1 MRTSRS
7 AACSLAITLVRLA
20 AICAAPERV
29 SLQALDA
36 QETQEAVVSFDK
48 KFIVITPVLNVANLD
63 RIRQSL
69 DFNLVHRWIIIF
81 DPKTK
86 DKLQEGDR
94 YFVDS
99 DPAISQ
105 YLCPNVTQC
114 ATHSCYEQG
123 NVNRN
128 YGLERLAELE
138 ADSDARTQY
147 VYFVDGDNM
156 VHPALWKE
164 PEVVSPAAGVLTWNL
179 VRPPY
184 RYPGVSPPTHGM
196 VIMDGASCEQGHI
209 DTAMFMVRR
218 DLLGDRRWWV
228 EAEANGVGADGALI
242 QSLCMQHR
250 SERKHLAKVLATHNA
265 LSWTVQT
272 YMQLVHSANSSDAR
286 VLQEADA
293 ETVSQVLHP
302 VVDERRLR

>member
-1 MRTSRS
+1 MRRGGGHF
-7 AACSLAITLVRLA
+7 SLAIALVWVA
-20 AICAAPERV
+20 AVRALPEHV
-29 SLQALDA
+29 SLQALDT
-36 QETQEAVVSFDK
+36 QETQEADVIFDK
-48 KFIVITPVLNVANLD
+48 KFIVITPVLNVTNLD

-86 DKLQEGDR
+86 DELKENNR

-99 DPAISQ
+99 EPAISQ
-105 YLCPNVTQC
+105 YLCPNVAPCSTR
-114 ATHSCYEQG
+114 SCYEQG

-128 YGLERLAELE
+128 YGLDRLAELE

-147 VYFVDGDNM
+147 VYFLDGDNL

-164 PEVVSPAAGVLTWNL
+164 PEVLTPAAGVLTWNL

-184 RYPGVSPPTHGM
+184 LYPGVTPPTHGM
-196 VIMDGASCEQGHI
+196 VIMDGASCQQGHI

-242 QSLCMQHR
+242 QSLCMQHQL
-250 SERKHLAKVLATHNA
+250 ERKHLAKVLATHNA

-302 VVDERRLR
+302 VGDERRLR